1 MQKKSMLDPIVR
13 ALVGVDPAH
22 HGLILDAVNK
32 LGGRDAE
39 AVRVRLAQAL
49 RETPS
54 TKTHSDYLVHL
65 ISVTLASTK
74 GSVTIAEA
82 KDVFSGDIDPNFQK
96 WGTNVAGQDTETKA
110 VEIHEMK
117 NYGTFAQHFNSLGDP
132 RSLCLTQGQ
141 IVEFCRTHRDQ
152 LCQISYGNFFL
163 FEVKG
168 ELFFALVLV
177 CDGKLNVYVN
187 HFVNDGVGR
196 VGFPHRVV
204 VQHNNLGS

>member
-141 IVEFCRTHRDQ
+141 VVEFSRTYRDQ
-152 LCQISYGNFFL
+152 LRQDGCSTFFL
-163 FEVKG
+163 FEVKDK
-168 ELFFALVLV
+168 LFVALVLV
-177 CDGKLNVYVN
+177 HAGKLSVSVRRFGNNLVWLA
-187 HFVNDGVGR
+187 DGHYR
-196 VGFPHRVV
+196 LV
-204 VQHNNLGS
+204 VQQQ